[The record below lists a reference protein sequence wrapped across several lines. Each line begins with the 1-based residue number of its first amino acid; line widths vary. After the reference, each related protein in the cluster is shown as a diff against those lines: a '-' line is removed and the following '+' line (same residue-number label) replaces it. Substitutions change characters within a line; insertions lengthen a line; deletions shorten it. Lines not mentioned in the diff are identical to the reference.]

1 MTSSA
6 TPDDPKDTEN
16 YCEKICANVYDEND
30 EIICGSDGY
39 MYTGETQLQCYSSCL
54 NISKS
59 FIPNI
64 CIVCIYFKPTCS
76 IPGVTIKSK
85 GSCS

>member
-1 MTSSA
+1 MKLLAISYYYKRIIKTYYIYFQPEAPLIPTVTSTTTQDSA
-6 TPDDPKDTEN
+6 QESES

-54 NISKS
+54 NISK
-59 FIPNI
+59 
-64 CIVCIYFKPTCS
+64 
-76 IPGVTIKSK
+76 
-85 GSCS
+85 